1 MPEDKNAQ
9 QGRLL
14 GSYHHLAI
22 QILMLKTK
30 MAMSVAAY
38 YGQPEAIITLLGRG
52 ADIEARNRGNQT
64 PLHVAIYKSQASTII
79 TLLDR
84 GADIEARDEN
94 GDTPLH
100 IAVQRR
106 QSEAILSLLDR
117 GADAHAK
124 NNKGKR
130 AIDIANDRQI
140 EKDKAYQQLQ
150 AASK

>member
-1 MPEDKNAQ
+1 MWRFIKPS
-9 QGRLL
+9 L
-14 GSYHHLAI
+14 
-22 QILMLKTK
+22 
-30 MAMSVAAY
+30 
-38 YGQPEAIITLLGRG
+38 
-52 ADIEARNRGNQT
+52 
-64 PLHVAIYKSQASTII
+64 STII

-100 IAVQRR
+100 IAACKG

>member
-1 MPEDKNAQ
+1 MRMAIPHCIL
-9 QGRLL
+9 R
-14 GSYHHLAI
+14 HL
-22 QILMLKTK
+22 
-30 MAMSVAAY
+30 
-38 YGQPEAIITLLGRG
+38 
-52 ADIEARNRGNQT
+52 
-64 PLHVAIYKSQASTII
+64 
-79 TLLDR
+79 
-84 GADIEARDEN
+84 
-94 GDTPLH
+94 
-100 IAVQRR
+100 RR